1 MTATNTKIFIAVLV
15 LSAGLA
21 SACSSDSTEGNEAS
35 RLATGSAAPVLPPYE
50 IISQSRSGNTRCSFD
65 VRLEERVLESSIR
78 SIAEEIKSR
87 EAEECE
93 RTFIVHYLPGMEV
106 DAGGWATSHFT
117 PNLEVRILGMTAD
130 QANSA
135 PRLPDGE
142 VVGRWRRDGPLLG
155 GWLTIIRRDNQLIER
170 WDYADGAT
178 LRIVSMNHC
187 FLTGGCGLKIRVE
200 TPTATTTWWRQ
211 MGDSDSMTT
220 MGSGRYFSAI
230 HSEALSGPPV
240 DSLIHPAFRTLP
252 EYQRP

>member
-170 WDYADGAT
+170 WDYADGSNSEDSLDESLLPDGR
-178 LRIVSMNHC
+178 LR
-187 FLTGGCGLKIRVE
+187 FEDQGGNANGDYYVVE
-200 TPTATTTWWRQ
+200 TDGRLGLYDDDGQWSLLQR
-211 MGDSDSMTT
+211 DS
-220 MGSGRYFSAI
+220 
-230 HSEALSGPPV
+230 
-240 DSLIHPAFRTLP
+240 
-252 EYQRP
+252 Q

>member
-1 MTATNTKIFIAVLV
+1 MKATNTKIFIAVGV
-15 LSAGLA
+15 LAAGLA
-21 SACSSDSTEGNEAS
+21 SACASDSTESNEAS
-35 RLATGSAAPVLPPYE
+35 PLVTESAAPVLPPYE

-170 WDYADGAT
+170 WDYADGSNSEDSLDESLLPDGR
-178 LRIVSMNHC
+178 LR
-187 FLTGGCGLKIRVE
+187 FEDQGGNANGDYYVVE
-200 TPTATTTWWRQ
+200 TDGRLGLYDDDGQWSLLQR
-211 MGDSDSMTT
+211 DS
-220 MGSGRYFSAI
+220 
-230 HSEALSGPPV
+230 
-240 DSLIHPAFRTLP
+240 
-252 EYQRP
+252 Q

>member
-1 MTATNTKIFIAVLV
+1 MKATNTKIFIAGGVLA
-15 LSAGLA
+15 AGLA
-21 SACSSDSTEGNEAS
+21 SACSSDWATEGNEAS
-35 RLATGSAAPVLPPYE
+35 RLATGSAAPILPPYE

-170 WDYADGAT
+170 WDYADGSNSEDSLDESLLPDGR
-178 LRIVSMNHC
+178 LR
-187 FLTGGCGLKIRVE
+187 FEDQGGNANGDYYVVE
-200 TPTATTTWWRQ
+200 TDGRLGLYDDDGQWSLLQR
-211 MGDSDSMTT
+211 DS
-220 MGSGRYFSAI
+220 
-230 HSEALSGPPV
+230 
-240 DSLIHPAFRTLP
+240 
-252 EYQRP
+252 Q